1 MQTELENYQASV
13 IRAFFDKEGKLKNIP
28 SQKKKK
34 LIALEHIIRQLDDN
48 EKISEPELNQFINRY
63 HEDFCTIRR
72 EFIVNGYMDRESGF
86 YSKRQEDQWAKWQD
100 LK

>member
-34 LIALEHIIRQLDDN
+34 LVVLEHIIRQLDDN
-48 EKISEPELNQFINRY
+48 EKISEPELNQFIKRY

-72 EFIVNGYMDRESGF
+72 EFIINGFMERESGS
-86 YSKRQEDQWAKWQD
+86 YMKRPEDMWVKWQE